1 MCLQPRGRI
10 INAVA
15 EMVLLKRV
23 QALLEL
29 PTAGPDAPTLMH
41 MERTL
46 TDGYAWALALEAER
60 ARLARRLGD
69 LAARETGNPA
79 AKTDELATLAR
90 KMAEAD
96 VDLARLRRSLSLLR
110 RRATAVRAA
119 TAVA

>member
-1 MCLQPRGRI
+1 MAAHSPESPGRRQCAGTGRARRWAARPMCLQPRGRI

-69 LAARETGNPA
+69 LAA
-79 AKTDELATLAR
+79 
-90 KMAEAD
+90 
-96 VDLARLRRSLSLLR
+96 
-110 RRATAVRAA
+110 
-119 TAVA
+119 